1 MIFEFSIAA
10 QLSGAII
17 LLLWSFGRVSKNAV
31 EMCFPSIVALD
42 TDSEGNGILK
52 KEVLQKNV
60 EKIFLN
66 VWAFVCITIGY
77 IMSIFS
83 SNDMENPIKKAAIIV
98 VITIVLIAVGYISA
112 RYVSKGWFKNDVK
125 LSPAELEK
133 VNVLTPIS
141 EKEIDDMFK
150 K

>member
-1 MIFEFSIAA
+1 M
-10 QLSGAII
+10 
-17 LLLWSFGRVSKNAV
+17 
-31 EMCFPSIVALD
+31 D

-52 KEVLQKNV
+52 KEALQKNV

-66 VWAFVCITIGY
+66 VWAFVCIAIGY
-77 IMSIFS
+77 ITSIFS

-98 VITIVLIAVGYISA
+98 VITILLIVVGYISA
-112 RYVSKGWFKNDVK
+112 RYISKGWFKNDVK
-125 LSPAELEK
+125 LSPDELEK